1 MMQSQKTKTN
11 ARGKSTKVQQTQ
23 KKEAKKLKLSATQL
37 QYVSLLILSVLIY
50 INTLFFSYALDDGLF
65 IMDNKITKKGFSG
78 VKEIFSTDAFYGVYG
93 DQVKILLPGGRYRPL
108 SQVMFAIEYQLF
120 GLNPFVGHFLNI
132 ILYSLLCLL
141 LLKVLKQIFKKY
153 ENKKWYLSLPFIAA
167 ILFTCHPLHT
177 EVVANIKGRDEILSL
192 LFSLGT
198 LYFVL
203 RYIEKEK
210 LLQLLF
216 AFISF
221 FLALL
226 AKENSITFLA
236 LIPLTV
242 FFMHKVSFKKHLLA
256 FLPLA
261 SAMVIY
267 FMLRFNALGF
277 GSVSVESKELLNNP
291 FVGVAMPEK
300 IATLFLT
307 WGKYLLLVL
316 FPHPLTH
323 DYYPKQIP
331 IVGFGD
337 FRVIISVIIY
347 AFLGVYSVIKIWKR
361 DIFAHAIL
369 LFLITFSIASNL
381 VFNIGTFMNE
391 RFMFAPLLGFTII
404 VAYLIN
410 RYLTTS
416 KLLFGAQFLIVALV
430 SLYSLK
436 TINRNFAWK
445 DSLTLYTTDVKT
457 SVNSAKVN
465 VGTGELLIKSV
476 NEKTPDSIVQRTVKQ
491 ALVYID
497 RGLEI
502 YPSFKAGW
510 IYKGY
515 GQHLLKDYKNSR
527 LSLIEA
533 LKINNTDTDA
543 KNYLYN
549 DALTCYNTGDYQQA
563 EANFKTLIQYVPEH
577 AEYEY
582 LLTEV
587 YTNTTKVDT
596 AVMMLKEMVQKDPK
610 NDKAFNKL
618 GEIYGRIKNNFDT
631 SFYYLNKAYELNPSN
646 LENLRNLGTAYGIR
660 NEYQKSLRFLLE
672 AEKVAPTDKD
682 ILNKL
687 AITYRNMGNQQLA
700 NEYAQKAGK

>member
-1 MMQSQKTKTN
+1 MPSQKPKTKPG
-11 ARGKSTKVQQTQ
+11 GKNISVQHTQ
-23 KKEAKKLKLSATQL
+23 KKPVQKLRLSTSNL
-37 QYVSLLILSVLIY
+37 QYLSVLVISILIY

-78 VKEIFSTDAFYGVYG
+78 IEEIFSTDACYGVFG
-93 DQVKILLPGGRYRPL
+93 NEVQKLLPGGRYRPL
-108 SQVMFAIEYQLF
+108 SQAMFAIEYQLF
-120 GLNPFVGHFLNI
+120 GLNPFIGHFFNI

-141 LLKVLKQIFKKY
+141 LLKVLKIIFEKY
-153 ENKKWYLSLPFIAA
+153 ENKRWYLSLPFIAT

-198 LYFVL
+198 LYYVL
-203 RYIEKEK
+203 RYIQKK
-210 LLQLLF
+210 KFLILLY

-221 FLALL
+221 SLALL
-226 AKENSITFLA
+226 SKENSITFLA

-242 FFMHKVSFKKHLLA
+242 FFLHNESLKKHLFA
-256 FLPLA
+256 FIPLA
-261 SAMVIY
+261 SAVIIY
-267 FMLRFNALGF
+267 FLLRFNALGF

-291 FVGVAMPEK
+291 FVGVALPEK
-300 IATLFLT
+300 IATIFLT
-307 WGKYLLLVL
+307 WGKYILLVL

-337 FRVIISVIIY
+337 FRVIISIIIY
-347 AFLGVYSVIKIWKR
+347 AFLAVYAVIRIWKR
-361 DIFAHAIL
+361 DIYAYAIL

-404 VAYLIN
+404 LAYLIN
-410 RYLTTS
+410 KYLSST
-416 KLLFGAQFLIVALV
+416 KFLFAAQIVTIAMV

-476 NEKTPDSIVQRTVKQ
+476 NDKTPDSIVHRTIKQ

-502 YPSFKAGW
+502 YPGFKAGW

-533 LKINNTDTDA
+533 LKISNTDTDA

-549 DALTCYNTGDYQQA
+549 DALTCYNSGDYLQA
-563 EANFKTLIQYVPEH
+563 EENFKTLIQYVPDH
-577 AEYEY
+577 TEYQY

-587 YTNTTKVDT
+587 YTNTSRVDT
-596 AVMMLKEMVQKDPK
+596 AVTILKDMIRKNPK
-610 NDKAFNKL
+610 YDKPYNKL
-618 GEIYGRIKNNFDT
+618 GEIYGRIKNDFDT
-631 SFYYLNKAYELNPSN
+631 SFYYLNKAYELNPKN
-646 LENLRNLGTAYGIR
+646 LETLRNLGTAYGIR
-660 NEYQKSLRFLLE
+660 NEFQKSLRYLLE

-687 AITYRNMGNQQLA
+687 AITYKNLGNSQLS
-700 NEYAQKAGK
+700 NEYAAKASR

>member
-1 MMQSQKTKTN
+1 MMQSQKTKTKTG
-11 ARGKSTKVQQTQ
+11 GKNISVQQSQ
-23 KKEAKKLKLSATQL
+23 KKENKKPKLSATQL
-37 QYVSLLILSVLIY
+37 QYLSLLILSVLIY

-78 VKEIFSTDAFYGVYG
+78 IKEIFSTDAFYGVYG
-93 DQVKILLPGGRYRPL
+93 EQVKVLLPGGRYRPL

-120 GLNPFVGHFLNI
+120 GLNPFIGHFLNI

-141 LLKVLKQIFKKY
+141 LLKVLKIIFEKY
-153 ENKKWYLSLPFIAA
+153 ENKKWYLSLPFLAA

-192 LFSLGT
+192 LLSLGT

-203 RYIEKEK
+203 RYIQKEK
-210 LLQLLF
+210 LLLLLY
-216 AFISF
+216 AFITFS
-221 FLALL
+221 LALL
-226 AKENSITFLA
+226 SKENSITFLA

-242 FFMHKVSFKKHLLA
+242 FFLQKESLKKHLLA

-261 SAMVIY
+261 SALIIY
-267 FMLRFNALGF
+267 FLLRFNALGF

-291 FVGVAMPEK
+291 FVGVALPEK
-300 IATLFLT
+300 LATIFLT
-307 WGKYLLLVL
+307 WGKYILLVL

-337 FRVIISVIIY
+337 FRVVISIILY
-347 AFLGVYSVIKIWKR
+347 AFLGIYSLIRIWKR
-361 DIFAHAIL
+361 DIFAYAIL

-381 VFNIGTFMNE
+381 AFNIGTFMNE
-391 RFMFAPLLGFTII
+391 RFMFVPMLGFAII

-410 RYLTTS
+410 KYLTTS
-416 KLLFGAQFLIVALV
+416 KLMLTAQIIIIALV

-465 VGTGELLIKSV
+465 VGAGELLIKSV
-476 NEKTPDSIVQRTVKQ
+476 NDKTPDSTYHRTIKE
-491 ALVYID
+491 ALVYIE
-497 RGLEI
+497 RGLNI
-502 YPSFKAGW
+502 YPGFKAGW

-533 LKINNTDTDA
+533 LKITNTDNDA
-543 KNYLYN
+543 RNYLYN
-549 DALTCYNTGDYQQA
+549 DALTCYNAGDYKQA
-563 EANFKTLIQYVPEH
+563 EENFKTLIQYVPDH
-577 AEYEY
+577 TEYQY

-587 YTNTTKVDT
+587 YTNTARADT
-596 AVMMLKEMVQKDPK
+596 AVTILKDMIQKDPK
-610 NDKAFNKL
+610 YDKAYNKL
-618 GEIYGRIKNNFDT
+618 GEIYGRIKNDFDT
-631 SFYYLNKAYELNPSN
+631 SFYYLNKAYELNPKN
-646 LENLRNLGTAYGIR
+646 LETLRNMGTAYGIH
-660 NEYQKSLRFLLE
+660 NEFQKSLRFFLE

-687 AITYRNMGNQQLA
+687 AITYKNLGNTQLS
-700 NEYAQKAGK
+700 NEYAVKASK